1 MSSRERVA
9 ERHVDRRHRDPG
21 QALRSEQ
28 AEARC
33 EKSLDGQRRHG
44 LPGNER
50 LERLDEQ
57 RRGLEREVCIAE
69 HVAMADNAL
78 IGQHVGQYER
88 RLHDRAARGS
98 MRLDHRNLDRAH
110 PKPADC
116 QCRLSHVASAGGL
129 E

>member
-1 MSSRERVA
+1 MPVL
-9 ERHVDRRHRDPG
+9 VVGKRRLLDPRQSLLA

-33 EKSLDGQRRHG
+33 EKSLDGQWRDG
-44 LPGNER
+44 LARNKR

-57 RRGLEREVCIAE
+57 RRGLERKVCIAE

-98 MRLDHRNLDRAH
+98 MRLD
-110 PKPADC
+110 
-116 QCRLSHVASAGGL
+116 
-129 E
+129 